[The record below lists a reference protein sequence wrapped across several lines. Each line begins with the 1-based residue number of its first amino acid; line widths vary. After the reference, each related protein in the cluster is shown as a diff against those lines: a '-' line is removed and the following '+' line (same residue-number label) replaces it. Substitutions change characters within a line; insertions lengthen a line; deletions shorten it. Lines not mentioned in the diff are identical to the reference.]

1 MAGSELNHRYRPPR
15 DPYFTETPM
24 ELLATIRMIAILPFA
39 AVGTLAAMAV
49 LLMKAASDERHE
61 RLTGE
66 LSPQAGEV

>member
-1 MAGSELNHRYRPPR
+1 
-15 DPYFTETPM
+15 M

-39 AVGTLAAMAV
+39 AVGFVGALAV
-49 LLMKAASDERHE
+49 LLMKAASDEHHE

>member
-1 MAGSELNHRYRPPR
+1 
-15 DPYFTETPM
+15 M
-24 ELLATIRMIAILPFA
+24 ELFATIRMIAILPFA